1 MRSEEYKIN
10 GFDAGIREALDAT
23 EKLGL
28 DNGLANKENLHLR
41 LLGEELL
48 GLVRGIA
55 GEVEALY
62 WLEWENKAFQLHLRA
77 DIRMTQEMRKQFI
90 GISSTGTNAAVKG
103 FTGKIK
109 EMIAI
114 LLLPKDDNP
123 SYLSLGLMSMGS
135 PGGYLSDE
143 GTYEWSMDLFM
154 EQMKHS
160 EHSSPEAR
168 ETWDELEK
176 SVIAKLADEVK
187 ISIIGSQ
194 VEITV
199 FKTF

>member
-135 PGGYLSDE
+135 PGGYLADE

>member
-1 MRSEEYKIN
+1 MRSKEYKIN

-28 DNGLANKENLHLR
+28 ENGLATKENLHLR

-62 WLEWENKAFQLHLRA
+62 WLEWENKAFQLHLQA
-77 DIRMTQEMRKQFI
+77 DIRLTQEMRKQFI
-90 GISSTGTNAAVKG
+90 SVSSTGTNAAVKG

-114 LLLPKDDNP
+114 LLLPKDDGP
-123 SYLSLGLMSMGS
+123 SYLSLGLMSLGS
-135 PGGYLSDE
+135 PGGFLADE

-154 EQMKHS
+154 TQMEQAG
-160 EHSSPEAR
+160 HSSLEAR
-168 ETWDELEK
+168 EAWDELEK
-176 SVIAKLADEVK
+176 SVLAKLADEVK